1 MDTDPEIKKLQ
12 EEIIS
17 EGIHKRN
24 YSSAESD
31 SDSCK
36 SIIMKC
42 KSKGRRG
49 PFDAVAY
56 SFIISNKLSKTRSE
70 LSRIE
75 ERLRYLQLDYT
86 NKDLR
91 VSELMVSNHA
101 LRLKVKGDTETIKV
115 QENRIK
121 KINFKFNLFVNL
133 FFVSFILNLFFLFN
147 LFTVTFPFITK
158 NLNYV
163 VPT

>member
-1 MDTDPEIKKLQ
+1 
-12 EEIIS
+12 
-17 EGIHKRN
+17 
-24 YSSAESD
+24 
-31 SDSCK
+31 
-36 SIIMKC
+36 MKC

-121 KINFKFNLFVNL
+121 KMSRNFVVVNC
-133 FFVSFILNLFFLFN
+133 FFCGSILLNIMYSFI
-147 LFTVTFPFITK
+147 IS
-158 NLNYV
+158 NLNYI